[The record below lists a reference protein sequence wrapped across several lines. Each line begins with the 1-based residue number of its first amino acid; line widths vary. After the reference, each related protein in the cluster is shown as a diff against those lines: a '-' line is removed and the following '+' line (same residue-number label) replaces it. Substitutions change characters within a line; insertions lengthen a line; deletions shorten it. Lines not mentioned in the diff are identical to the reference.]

1 MADLPQG
8 MVVWPGLDRGMAGEE
23 WEALGPVKA
32 DPDKPQERPL
42 ETHPQYHLKLLLG
55 RMGVSRDEVM
65 EWSAASSFD
74 GPEPRAPFTS
84 LLFAPAAYTARWQR
98 AGHLSPGIVGPRAAV
113 FADDRKS
120 TRLDSRH

>member
-65 EWSAASSFD
+65 EWSAASPFD
-74 GPEPRAPFTS
+74 GPEARAPFTS
-84 LLFAPAAYTARWQR
+84 LLFAPAAYTARWRSEEHTSELQSLMR
-98 AGHLSPGIVGPRAAV
+98 KSYAV
-113 FADDRKS
+113 FCLKKNKNKN
-120 TRLDSRH
+120 T